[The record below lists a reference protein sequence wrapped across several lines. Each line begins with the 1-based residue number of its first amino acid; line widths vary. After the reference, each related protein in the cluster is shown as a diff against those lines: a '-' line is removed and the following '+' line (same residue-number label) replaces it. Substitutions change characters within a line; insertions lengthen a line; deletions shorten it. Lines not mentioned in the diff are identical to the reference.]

1 MAQQLPQFWRITTS
15 KNATFL
21 PFFAPKEKEKKLIK
35 NLYNCVSQYKIK
47 PYIQILYL
55 KTTFVDNLRN
65 VKKVKI

>member
-35 NLYNCVSQYKIK
+35 ALYTNFIFKNNFC
-47 PYIQILYL
+47 
-55 KTTFVDNLRN
+55 
-65 VKKVKI
+65 